1 MKVLCL
7 GGAGK
12 ICREAV
18 YDLVETSD
26 FEQITIADPNQS
38 EAERVV
44 EWLDDSR
51 VDFIRVDI
59 NEAEHAVNTMRGY
72 DLVMDGTPISV
83 NSESAACIATA
94 GVPGINLNAMSMD
107 WEYDA
112 QHKQS
117 AKTCGSCFGREP
129 G

>member
-1 MKVLCL
+1 MGVLCL

-59 NEAEHAVNTMRGY
+59 NEAEHAVDIMRGY

-83 NSESAACIATA
+83 NRKSAACIATA
-94 GVPGINLNAMSMD
+94 GVHGINLNGMR
-107 WEYDA
+107 
-112 QHKQS
+112 KQEKR
-117 AKTCGSCFGREP
+117 KTKKK
-129 G
+129 